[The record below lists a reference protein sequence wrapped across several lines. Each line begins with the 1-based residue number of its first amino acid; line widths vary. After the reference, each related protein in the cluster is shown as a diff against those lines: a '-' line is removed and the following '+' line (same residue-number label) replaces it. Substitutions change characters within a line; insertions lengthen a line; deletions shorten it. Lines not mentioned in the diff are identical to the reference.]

1 MLRAMA
7 SALAGSVG
15 SIAAPLA
22 SLNQLATS
30 TAIVKFFVSLASVT
44 GGSNLIAISAS
55 ISEVKVK
62 AWVVLLASVKTPVTL
77 TLIPWKSG
85 CAARKALAPGSS
97 SSGFTASSFAWI
109 PLYVPAGTYSGI
121 QAKLDAV
128 KPDDDE
134 PGASAFLAAH
144 PDFQGIS
151 VKVTGVFTDASS
163 TTHAFTFT
171 SEIDA
176 EMAMR
181 FEPPVTLASDTKNF
195 TIAVDVAS
203 WF

>member
-1 MLRAMA
+1 MFRAMA

-62 AWVVLLASVKTPVTL
+62 SWVVLLASVKTPVTL

-85 CAARKALAPGSS
+85 CAVEAARPWLVVVR
-97 SSGFTASSFAWI
+97 
-109 PLYVPAGTYSGI
+109 L
-121 QAKLDAV
+121 
-128 KPDDDE
+128 
-134 PGASAFLAAH
+134 H
-144 PDFQGIS
+144 
-151 VKVTGVFTDASS
+151 GV
-163 TTHAFTFT
+163 
-171 SEIDA
+171 E
-176 EMAMR
+176 
-181 FEPPVTLASDTKNF
+181 L
-195 TIAVDVAS
+195 
-203 WF
+203 

>member
-62 AWVVLLASVKTPVTL
+62 SWVVLLASVKTPVTL
-77 TLIPWKSG
+77 TLRS
-85 CAARKALAPGSS
+85 
-97 SSGFTASSFAWI
+97 
-109 PLYVPAGTYSGI
+109 
-121 QAKLDAV
+121 
-128 KPDDDE
+128 E
-134 PGASAFLAAH
+134 EH
-144 PDFQGIS
+144 
-151 VKVTGVFTDASS
+151 
-163 TTHAFTFT
+163 T
-171 SEIDA
+171 SE
-176 EMAMR
+176 
-181 FEPPVTLASDTKNF
+181 LQSHSDLVCRLLLEKKKQKTDNGKGERSPR
-195 TIAVDVAS
+195 ARPSDPRPRLLEERP
-203 WF
+203 